1 MIVAFMEVTMSKKFT
16 VLVNFDKP
24 WLVRCRSDL
33 SKYKK
38 VHQAYQIGKD
48 GVWYLPIYTGNK
60 SVATRIASTLKTI
73 SASM

>member
-1 MIVAFMEVTMSKKFT
+1 MKYT

-33 SKYKK
+33 HKK
-38 VHQAYQIGKD
+38 KFDQISNCYNIRGI
-48 GVWYLPIYTGNK
+48 WYLPIYTGSK
-60 SVATRIASTLKTI
+60 SNATRIASTLKTI